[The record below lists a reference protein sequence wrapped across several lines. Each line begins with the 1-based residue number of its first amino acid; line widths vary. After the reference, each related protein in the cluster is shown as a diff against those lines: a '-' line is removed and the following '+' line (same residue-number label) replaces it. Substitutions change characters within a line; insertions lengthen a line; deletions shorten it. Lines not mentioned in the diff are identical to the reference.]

1 MGPRLLV
8 LEPFY
13 GGSHQQLVDALVEK
27 IGESNTCVITLPDSK
42 WHWRARTSALLLS
55 QKIPREHSFVT
66 LFASSVLSLAELLG
80 LRPDLW
86 PLKKVVYFHESQLDY
101 PVRKAQERDFQYGY
115 NQITTCLAADLVL
128 FNSNTLCDA
137 FLENISKHLK
147 LQPDQ
152 RPDVL
157 QIREEVKKKSR
168 VCYFPLNLPEALSN
182 GHSEEVPKKAEVHI
196 VWPHRWEHDKD
207 PEAFFRVI
215 FKLLEEK
222 LEFKVSVIGQTYGQL
237 PEIFAEA
244 REKLE
249 GRIGTWG
256 FKADKEEFYSALS
269 ECNVVVSTAQ
279 HETYGVAML
288 EAAALGCYPLVPRRL
303 VYPELYPE
311 ECIYNTDQQL
321 FKRLRDFCKRPQL
334 LQNKPQ
340 IQFDRFAGP
349 KPLQQLSDAL
359 QLENFGTES
368 VQIDS

>member
-1 MGPRLLV
+1 MFLHR
-8 LEPFY
+8 
-13 GGSHQQLVDALVEK
+13 
-27 IGESNTCVITLPDSK
+27 
-42 WHWRARTSALLLS
+42 
-55 QKIPREHSFVT
+55 
-66 LFASSVLSLAELLG
+66 
-80 LRPDLW
+80 
-86 PLKKVVYFHESQLDY
+86 
-101 PVRKAQERDFQYGY
+101 Y

-182 GHSEEVPKKAEVHI
+182 GHSEEVPKRAEVHI

-215 FKLLEEK
+215 FKLLEEE
-222 LEFKVSVIGQTYGQL
+222 LQFKVSVIGQTYGQL

-321 FKRLRDFCKRPQL
+321 FKRLRNFCRKPDL
-334 LQNKPQ
+334 LRNKPQ

-349 KPLQQLSDAL
+349 KPLQQLTDAL
-359 QLENFGTES
+359 QLENLETELIETES
-368 VQIDS
+368 

>member
-1 MGPRLLV
+1 M
-8 LEPFY
+8 
-13 GGSHQQLVDALVEK
+13 
-27 IGESNTCVITLPDSK
+27 
-42 WHWRARTSALLLS
+42 LLL
-55 QKIPREHSFVT
+55 QIPMIFLHR
-66 LFASSVLSLAELLG
+66 
-80 LRPDLW
+80 
-86 PLKKVVYFHESQLDY
+86 
-101 PVRKAQERDFQYGY
+101 Y

-128 FNSNTLCDA
+128 FNSATLRDA

-157 QIREEVKKKSR
+157 QIREEVEKKSR
-168 VCYFPLNLPEALSN
+168 VCYFPLSLPEVRLDSR
-182 GHSEEVPKKAEVHI
+182 HSEKEEVHI

-215 FKLLEEK
+215 FKLLEEE
-222 LEFKVSVIGQTYGQL
+222 LDFKVSVIGQTYDQL
-237 PEIFAEA
+237 PEVFAEA
-244 REKLE
+244 RQKLE
-249 GRIGTWG
+249 GRIATWG

-311 ECIYNTDQQL
+311 ECIYNTEQQL
-321 FKRLRDFCKRPQL
+321 YKRLRNFCKRPGL
-334 LQNKPQ
+334 LQNKPL

-349 KPLQQLSDAL
+349 KPLQLLADAL
-359 QLENFGTES
+359 QLKKSELTPG
-368 VQIDS
+368 